1 MYADI
6 HRYIIRTLDDDGQ
19 LDLSKS
25 RDGMV
30 GSYHYTSQT
39 VTSTRA
45 PSVLEKAASKSLNQG
60 SKTAIKFERV
70 RLLKKEDYLLV
81 QTDKGQYKAE
91 DTVKFRI
98 LALDQDLRY
107 IN

>member
-1 MYADI
+1 MGWGVDCYE
-6 HRYIIRTLDDDGQ
+6 YKSTFSVRT
-19 LDLSKS
+19 S
-25 RDGMV
+25 
-30 GSYHYTSQT
+30 
-39 VTSTRA
+39 
-45 PSVLEKAASKSLNQG
+45 SVKDLNQG
-60 SKTAIKFERV
+60 SKTATKFERV

-107 IN
+107 PN

>member
-1 MYADI
+1 M
-6 HRYIIRTLDDDGQ
+6 
-19 LDLSKS
+19 
-25 RDGMV
+25 
-30 GSYHYTSQT
+30 
-39 VTSTRA
+39 STRA

-60 SKTAIKFERV
+60 SKTATKFERV

-107 IN
+107 LN

>member
-1 MYADI
+1 MDN
-6 HRYIIRTLDDDGQ
+6 
-19 LDLSKS
+19 
-25 RDGMV
+25 
-30 GSYHYTSQT
+30 T

-45 PSVLEKAASKSLNQG
+45 PSMLEQAASKSLNQG
-60 SKTAIKFERV
+60 SKTATKFERV

-107 IN
+107 PN